1 MGGEHKLGEINNFA
15 LNFQYMSP
23 TAIVFASVLIIALI
37 IFIAIKNQK
46 DKKDL
51 VNTLNNDYRKPTD
64 EENDAD
70 IEKRTK

>member
-1 MGGEHKLGEINNFA
+1 
-15 LNFQYMSP
+15 MSS
-23 TAIVFASVLIIALI
+23 TAIVFGSVLIIALI

-51 VNTLNNDYRKPTD
+51 ENTLNNDYRKPKD

>member
-1 MGGEHKLGEINNFA
+1 
-15 LNFQYMSP
+15 MSP
-23 TAIVFASVLIIALI
+23 TAIVFGSVLIIALI

-51 VNTLNNDYRKPTD
+51 VNTLNNDYRKTKD

-70 IEKRTK
+70 IEEQRK